1 MDYWFVSLES
11 LAILTSIWNMIGNIG
26 QNTSHI
32 TVEFGINMDRNK
44 QYGEAFISWP
54 NIRTSI
60 WLQRENDQP
69 LFLSSY
75 LVRIRLKC
83 L

>member
-32 TVEFGINMDRNK
+32 TEEFGI
-44 QYGEAFISWP
+44 
-54 NIRTSI
+54 SI
-60 WLQRENDQP
+60 WIATNNTVKR
-69 LFLSSY
+69 LSVGS
-75 LVRIRLKC
+75 IC
-83 L
+83 Q